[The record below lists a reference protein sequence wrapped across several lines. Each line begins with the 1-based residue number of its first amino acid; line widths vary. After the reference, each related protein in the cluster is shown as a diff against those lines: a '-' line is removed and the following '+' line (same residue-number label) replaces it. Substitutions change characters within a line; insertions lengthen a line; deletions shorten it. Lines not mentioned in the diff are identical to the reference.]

1 MEMQSQ
7 RYEAADVSVS
17 LSGCGCYLDPS
28 SGNNKRTLCSAVWHR
43 KGLPGRGEEA
53 GGEQKKKKKTGGGG
67 NKKRKKKE
75 RGREMAK
82 KK

>member
-1 MEMQSQ
+1 MRTCPLKQIMEMQSL

-28 SGNNKRTLCSAVWHR
+28 SGNNKRTLCSACLAP

-53 GGEQKKKKKTGGGG
+53 GGEQKSKD
-67 NKKRKKKE
+67 KRDA
-75 RGREMAK
+75 RE
-82 KK
+82 